1 MRAASPD
8 TRTRCARNAPAR
20 SAGQEI
26 RNDRPLRKGLR
37 GLLLAGVIGCA
48 VAVTPARAQSA
59 CPAGPLALV
68 LSGGGAKGLAHVG
81 VLEVLER
88 RGIRP
93 DMIIGTSMGAI
104 IGGMYASGYPA
115 RVIDSLARVLPLP
128 SLFRRYAPGRRLAW
142 GNLLPVAIWE
152 QGERGFAL
160 QTAAIREREVNGLF
174 NAALLRGNLLARG
187 DFARLPIPFR
197 AVATDLRSRSPVALD
212 SGDLA
217 QAVRASAAIPLVFPP
232 EIIDGRALID
242 GGLSANVPV
251 AQARALG
258 AARIIVSDVT
268 EQPKDSLD
276 PSAPLDVAG
285 QVLSFLFVQPGDSL
299 AADDLLIRSPVD
311 SFPTLD
317 FSSRALTR
325 LIDLGR
331 IAADSALDA
340 WVCAVGGPA
349 RTDTLLPISPPIT
362 VGPVAV
368 DNGHVHDR
376 ALAEQTLGLAP
387 GHTLEVESLREALLR
402 LADMEPY
409 RSVWLHPT
417 PAGDSTAFQVQVRH
431 ASPRVAGLGVAF
443 DNDLGGRLWLGL
455 LNRVELDAR
464 YELSGVVTLGRFRR
478 DLTGGV
484 RRNFG
489 AGAGRTTLMS
499 SLRLGTEDVREFTP
513 DGIELESLDTKELI
527 GLVGVERAVG
537 RRVRILVGFDARW
550 WRNPDGST
558 DRSAGGLL
566 RGEWDDA
573 TGRRTLA
580 RGEILVS
587 EEIQRVVGEVSLPLT
602 SGRLTVH
609 PTARAAW
616 GDGLPLQEAFPLGG
630 DDGFPGL
637 HLGERRGD
645 REVYGSVVVSYRV
658 LGPVGVRATV
668 AAGRTATG
676 GSLLGND
683 GWLGGGRGGLGADT
697 PLGLVSL
704 EYGVATNGRG
714 TAFVRVGQ
722 WF

>member
-1 MRAASPD
+1 
-8 TRTRCARNAPAR
+8 
-20 SAGQEI
+20 
-26 RNDRPLRKGLR
+26 
-37 GLLLAGVIGCA
+37 
-48 VAVTPARAQSA
+48 
-59 CPAGPLALV
+59 V
-68 LSGGGAKGLAHVG
+68 LSGGGAKGLAHIG

-93 DMIIGTSMGAI
+93 DLIVGTSMGAI

-128 SLFRRYAPGRRLAW
+128 SLFRRYAPARRLAW
-142 GNLLPVAIWE
+142 GNLIPVAIWE

-160 QTAAIREREVNGLF
+160 QTAAIREREVNALF

-197 AVATDLRSRSPVALD
+197 AVATDLGSRAPVPLD
-212 SGDLA
+212 GGDLA

-232 EIIDGRALID
+232 EVINGRALID
-242 GGLSANVPV
+242 GGLSANIPV

-258 AARIIVSDVT
+258 ATRIIVSDVT
-268 EQPKDSLD
+268 ERPKDSLD
-276 PSAPLDVAG
+276 SSAPLDVAG

-299 AADDLLIRSPVD
+299 TGDDLLIRSPVD

-317 FSSRALTR
+317 FSSRAITR
-325 LIDLGR
+325 LLDIGR

-340 WVCAVGGPA
+340 WACGVHGPP
-349 RTDTLLPISPPIT
+349 RTDTLLTRPPPIT
-362 VGPVAV
+362 VGPVAI
-368 DNGHVHDR
+368 DNGHAHDR
-376 ALAEQTLGLAP
+376 ALAEGTLGLSP
-387 GHTLEVESLREALLR
+387 GDTVEVESLRDALLR
-402 LADMEPY
+402 LAQMEPY

-417 PAGDSTAFQVQVRH
+417 RVGDSTAFRLQVRH
-431 ASPRVAGLGVAF
+431 ASRRVAGLGLAF

-455 LNRVELDAR
+455 LERVDLDAR

-489 AGAGRTTLMS
+489 DGTRRTTVSS
-499 SLRLGTEDVREFTP
+499 SLRLGTEDVRDFTP

-527 GLVGVERAVG
+527 GVVGIEWALG
-537 RRVRILVGFDARW
+537 SRVRVLGGFDARW

-558 DRSAGGLL
+558 VRSGGGLL

-573 TGRRTLA
+573 TGRQTLA
-580 RGEILVS
+580 RGEVLLS
-587 EEIQRVVGEVSLPLT
+587 EEIQRVVGEISPLLT
-602 SGRLTVH
+602 RGRLAVH
-609 PTARAAW
+609 PTARVSW

-630 DDGFPGL
+630 SDGFPGL

-645 REVYGSVVVSYRV
+645 REVYGSAVVSYRV
-658 LGPVGVRATV
+658 LGPVGVRGTV
-668 AAGRTATG
+668 AVGRTATG
-676 GSLLGND
+676 GSLLGHD
-683 GWLGGGRGGLGADT
+683 GWLGGGRGGIGADT
-697 PLGLVSL
+697 PLGPVAL

>member
-1 MRAASPD
+1 VSPV
-8 TRTRCARNAPAR
+8 TRTRCARNASAR

-26 RNDRPLRKGLR
+26 RNDPSLRKGLR
-37 GLLLAGVIGCA
+37 GFLLAGLFGCA
-48 VAVTPARAQSA
+48 AAVPSARAQSA

-93 DMIIGTSMGAI
+93 DLIVGTSMGAI

-115 RVIDSLARVLPLP
+115 RVIDSLSRVLPLP

-152 QGERGFAL
+152 QGEGGFAL
-160 QTAAIREREVNGLF
+160 QTAAVREREVNALF
-174 NAALLRGNLLARG
+174 NAALLRGNLQARG

-197 AVATDLRSRSPVALD
+197 AVATDLRNRLPIALD
-212 SGDLA
+212 GGDLA

-232 EIIDGRALID
+232 EIIAGRALID
-242 GGLSANVPV
+242 GGLSANIPV

-258 AARIIVSDVT
+258 ATRIIVSDVT
-268 EQPKDSLD
+268 EHPKDSLD
-276 PSAPLDVAG
+276 ASAPLDVAG

-299 AADDLLIRSPVD
+299 TGDDILIRSPVD

-317 FSSRALTR
+317 FSSRAITR

-331 IAADSALDA
+331 VAADSALDA
-340 WVCAVGGPA
+340 WACMRPGLP
-349 RTDTLLPISPPIT
+349 RTDTLLTTSPPIT
-362 VGPVAV
+362 VGSVAV
-368 DNGHVHDR
+368 DNGHAHDR

-387 GHTLEVESLREALLR
+387 GRVVDAADLRASLLL
-402 LADMEPY
+402 LAEMEPY

-417 PAGDSTAFQVQVRH
+417 PAGDSTAFRVQVRH
-431 ASPRVAGLGVAF
+431 ASRRVAGLGLAF

-464 YELSGVVTLGRFRR
+464 YELSGVLTLGRFRR

-489 AGAGRTTLMS
+489 AGAGRTTVLGT
-499 SLRLGTEDVREFTP
+499 LRAGTEDVRDFTP
-513 DGIELESLDTKELI
+513 DGVELESLDTKELI
-527 GLVGVERAVG
+527 GVVGVEQAVG
-537 RRVRILVGFDARW
+537 RRVRVLAGFDARW
-550 WRNPDGST
+550 WRNPDGSA
-558 DRSAGGLL
+558 DRSVGALL

-580 RGEILVS
+580 RGELLLS
-587 EEIQRVVGEVSLPLT
+587 EAIQRVVGEISPPLT
-602 SGRLTVH
+602 TGRLTVH
-609 PTARAAW
+609 PTARVAW
-616 GDGLPLQEAFPLGG
+616 GDGLPLQDAFPLGG
-630 DDGFPGL
+630 SDGFPGL

-645 REVYGSVVVSYRV
+645 REVYGSVVVSYGV
-658 LGPVGVRATV
+658 LGPVGLRGTL
-668 AAGRTATG
+668 AAGRTAIG

-683 GWLGGGRGGLGADT
+683 GWLGGGRGGIGADT
-697 PLGLVSL
+697 PLGLVTL

>member
-1 MRAASPD
+1 MRAASPGTW
-8 TRTRCARNAPAR
+8 TRRARNAPAR

-26 RNDRPLRKGLR
+26 RTDRPWRKGLR
-37 GLLLAGVIGCA
+37 ALLFAGAIGCA
-48 VAVTPARAQSA
+48 VTVTPARAQSS

-93 DMIIGTSMGAI
+93 DLIVGTSMGAI

-160 QTAAIREREVNGLF
+160 QTAAIREREVNALF

-197 AVATDLRSRSPVALD
+197 AVATDLRNRSPVALD

-232 EIIDGRALID
+232 EIIGGRALVD
-242 GGLSANVPV
+242 GGLSANIPV

-258 AARIIVSDVT
+258 ATRIIVSDVT

-276 PSAPLDVAG
+276 SSAPLDVAG
-285 QVLSFLFVQPGDSL
+285 QVLSFLFVQPADSL
-299 AADDLLIRSPVD
+299 TADDLLIRSPVD
-311 SFPTLD
+311 SFPSLD
-317 FSSRALTR
+317 FSARAITQ
-325 LIDLGR
+325 LIALGR
-331 IAADSALDA
+331 IAADSALRGWSCDA
-340 WVCAVGGPA
+340 GGPPRA
-349 RTDTLLPISPPIT
+349 DTLLTSTPPIT

-368 DNGHVHDR
+368 VNGHAHDR
-376 ALAEQTLGLAP
+376 ALADQTLGLAP
-387 GHTLEVESLREALLR
+387 GRTVDPADLRAALLD

-417 PAGDSTAFQVQVRH
+417 SAGDSTAFRVQVRH
-431 ASPRVAGLGVAF
+431 ASPRVAGLGLAF
-443 DNDLGGRLWLGL
+443 DNDLGGRLWLGF

-464 YELSGVVTLGRFRR
+464 YELSGVLTLGRFRR

-489 AGAGRTTLMS
+489 AGVGRTTVLA
-499 SLRLGTEDVREFTP
+499 SLRLGTEDVRDFTP
-513 DGIELESLDTKELI
+513 DGVELESLDTKEVI
-527 GLVGVERAVG
+527 GVVGVEQALG
-537 RRVRILVGFDARW
+537 RRVRLMAGVDARW
-550 WRNPDGST
+550 WRNPDGSA
-558 DRSAGGLL
+558 DRSAGALL
-566 RGEWDDA
+566 RGEWDDSE
-573 TGRRTLA
+573 GRRTLA
-580 RGEILVS
+580 RGELLLS
-587 EEIQRVVGEVSLPLT
+587 EEMQRVVGEVSVPLT
-602 SGRLTVH
+602 RGRLTVH
-609 PTARAAW
+609 PTARVAW
-616 GDGLPLQEAFPLGG
+616 GDGLPLQESFPLGG

-658 LGPVGVRATV
+658 LGPLALRGTLAG
-668 AAGRTATG
+668 GRTAIG

-683 GWLGGGRGGLGADT
+683 GWLGGGRGGMGAET
-697 PLGLVSL
+697 PLGLVAL